1 MQLGVLTISILLYST
16 YSQTPGYEGAFGERG
31 AEEVVFTLL
40 CGIPS
45 LARQCSHSAAAR
57 LRHQEVNAQCW
68 DPLLVSDSAG
78 LGRDLWA
85 RLSDPVSG
93 DVDAAVRTP
102 HLQILRTPVPG
113 RTHKGGRPHKGQ
125 GTWSAEPSGPFQGC

>member
-1 MQLGVLTISILLYST
+1 MSKVTRQLHSNPRACIAT
-16 YSQTPGYEGAFGERG
+16 QTPGYEGAFGERG

-45 LARQCSHSAAAR
+45 LARQCSHSVAAR

-78 LGRDLWA
+78 LGRDL
-85 RLSDPVSG
+85 
-93 DVDAAVRTP
+93 
-102 HLQILRTPVPG
+102 
-113 RTHKGGRPHKGQ
+113 
-125 GTWSAEPSGPFQGC
+125 